1 MGPCRRSPRADRPPL
16 EREIAPA
23 DVLAAFD
30 HVPAGYDFG
39 LFGPYLEKMRAQRQ
53 AWRDNVRRLHE
64 TGVTILAG
72 SDMQAGVF
80 PGAGLHRELHL
91 LAESG
96 LTPAQAIRAATLDA
110 ARFLADGKEPDFGV
124 VAEGKRADLLPVDGD
139 PTQDLDALA
148 RIRAVIKGGVVLERR
163 AIGAG

>member
-1 MGPCRRSPRADRPPL
+1 
-16 EREIAPA
+16 
-23 DVLAAFD
+23 
-30 HVPAGYDFG
+30 GYDCG
-39 LFGPYLEKMRAQRQ
+39 LCGPSLEKMRPQRG
-53 AWRDNVRRLHE
+53 AWRDNVRRLQE

-72 SDMQAGVF
+72 SDMQAGGF
-80 PGAGLHRELHL
+80 PGAGLHREFPLP
-91 LAESG
+91 AESG

-124 VAEGKRADLLPVDGD
+124 VAEGKRADLLLVDGD

-163 AIGAG
+163 AISAG